1 MGNLKDELKFDDKGL
16 IPVVTQDVKTKEVL
30 MVAYMNEEAF
40 DKTIET
46 GKVHYFSRSRSK
58 LWLKGETSGHF
69 QFVKSI
75 KLDCDADTLLIQAEQ
90 VDAACHTG
98 NKSCF
103 FRTMNGEKWEEKV
116 ETADNEELSASI
128 LQEVYDVIVDRT
140 VHPKEGSYTNY
151 LFTKGLDK
159 ILKKVGEE
167 TAEVIIAAKNKS
179 KEEIRY
185 EVSDLMYHLLVL
197 LVERGL
203 TLEDIYG
210 ELKGRR

>member
-1 MGNLKDELKFDDKGL
+1 MNNLKSAIKFDEKGL
-16 IPVVTQDVKTKEVL
+16 VPVVTQDIKTKDVL

-46 GKVHYFSRSRSK
+46 GKVHYYSRSRSK

-69 QFVKSI
+69 QLVKSI
-75 KLDCDADTLLIQAEQ
+75 KLDCDGDTILVEAEQ
-90 VDAACHTG
+90 IDAACHTG
-98 NKSCF
+98 NKTCF
-103 FRTMNGEKWEEKV
+103 FRTMSDGEWKENIEQMP
-116 ETADNEELSASI
+116 TSAI

-167 TAEVIIAAKNKS
+167 AAEVIIAAKNKS

-185 EVSDLMYHLLVL
+185 EVSDLMYHLMVL

>member
-1 MGNLKDELKFDDKGL
+1 MNNLKSALKFDEKGL
-16 IPVVTQDVKTKEVL
+16 IPVVTQDVNTKEVL
-30 MVAYMNEEAF
+30 MLAYMNEEAF

-46 GKVHYFSRSRSK
+46 GKVHYYSRSRSK

-69 QFVKSI
+69 QLVKGI
-75 KLDCDADTLLIQAEQ
+75 KLDCDGDTILIEAEQ
-90 VDAACHTG
+90 LGAACHTG
-98 NKSCF
+98 NKTCF
-103 FRTMNGEKWEEKV
+103 YRTKLNGEWAETREDADEEKP
-116 ETADNEELSASI
+116 TAKI
-128 LQEVYDVIVDRT
+128 LHEVYDVIVDRT

-179 KEEIRY
+179 KEEITY
-185 EVSDLMYHLLVL
+185 EVSDLMYHLMVL
-197 LVERGL
+197 LVERGVA
-203 TLEDIYG
+203 LEDIYG

>member
-1 MGNLKDELKFDDKGL
+1 MNNLKSSVKFDEKGL
-16 IPVVTQDVKTKEVL
+16 VPVVTQDTKTKEVL

-46 GKVHYFSRSRSK
+46 RKVHYYSRSRSK

-69 QFVKSI
+69 QLVKSI
-75 KLDCDADTLLIQAEQ
+75 KLDCDGDTILIEAEQ
-90 VDAACHTG
+90 IDAACHTG

-103 FRTMNGEKWEEKV
+103 FRTMVDGEWKKNEEEKP
-116 ETADNEELSASI
+116 TAAI
-128 LQEVYDVIVDRT
+128 LHEVYNVIVDRN
-140 VHPKEGSYTNY
+140 VNPKEGSYTNY

-167 TAEVIIAAKNKS
+167 AAEVIIAAKNKS

-185 EVSDLMYHLLVL
+185 EVSDLMYHLMVL

>member
-1 MGNLKDELKFDDKGL
+1 MNNLKSSVKFDEKGL
-16 IPVVTQDVKTKEVL
+16 VPVVTQDIKTKEVL

-46 GKVHYFSRSRSK
+46 GKVHYYSRSRSK

-69 QFVKSI
+69 QLVKSI
-75 KLDCDADTLLIQAEQ
+75 KLDCDGDTILIEAEQ
-90 VDAACHTG
+90 IDAACHTG
-98 NKSCF
+98 NKTCF
-103 FRTMNGEKWEEKV
+103 FRTMVDGEWKENEEEKPTV
-116 ETADNEELSASI
+116 AI
-128 LQEVYDVIVDRT
+128 LHEVYNVILDRT
-140 VHPKEGSYTNY
+140 VNPKEGSYTNY

-167 TAEVIIAAKNKS
+167 AAEVIIAAKNQS

-185 EVSDLMYHLLVL
+185 EVSDLMYHLMVL

>member
-1 MGNLKDELKFDDKGL
+1 MNNLKSSVKFDEKGL
-16 IPVVTQDVKTKEVL
+16 VPVVTQDTKTKEVL

-46 GKVHYFSRSRSK
+46 GKVHYYSRSRSK

-69 QFVKSI
+69 QLVKSI
-75 KLDCDADTLLIQAEQ
+75 KLDCDGDTILVEAEQ
-90 VDAACHTG
+90 IDSACHTG
-98 NKSCF
+98 NKTCF
-103 FRTMNGEKWEEKV
+103 FRTMVDGEWKENEEEKP
-116 ETADNEELSASI
+116 TAAI
-128 LQEVYDVIVDRT
+128 LHEVYNVIVDRN
-140 VHPKEGSYTNY
+140 VNPKEGSYTNY

-167 TAEVIIAAKNKS
+167 AAEVIIAAKNKS

-185 EVSDLMYHLLVL
+185 EVSDLMYHLMVL